1 MHDRPVPT
9 LGGLA
14 IAAAVLGV
22 VWIAR
27 WLPGY
32 AQTLEPRPLWGLTY
46 AALVI
51 LGLGVVDDLKRLS
64 PWIKLSGQVLAAL
77 VLASFGFGIP
87 FVTNPFGGQ
96 FATGFMDGPLTVL
109 WVLGVMNAINL
120 IDGLDGLASGVVL
133 IASLTLWYV
142 GRAHGD
148 FYVMF
153 FASPAIGATLGF
165 LRFNF
170 PPARVFMGDTG
181 SQFLG
186 LLLAAMS
193 LLENRKGTAT
203 ITLLFPLVAMGLP
216 IADGLLAVTRRATH
230 GHPVFRGDSEHIHHR
245 LLRLGLSPRRTL
257 LILWCLSAALGITAA
272 LVAALPHAYGWL
284 FLLLLGF
291 GLVFAFEV
299 IDFIDRTRGAR
310 PPA

>member
-1 MHDRPVPT
+1 MTFRIPYSLELAVGALAITMVATPLTMGLARRLGAFDQPGPRRIHDRPVPT

-87 FVTNPFGGQ
+87 LVTNPFGGQ

-109 WVLGVMNAINL
+109 WVLG
-120 IDGLDGLASGVVL
+120 ASV
-133 IASLTLWYV
+133 
-142 GRAHGD
+142 
-148 FYVMF
+148 
-153 FASPAIGATLGF
+153 P
-165 LRFNF
+165 
-170 PPARVFMGDTG
+170 
-181 SQFLG
+181 SQ
-186 LLLAAMS
+186 
-193 LLENRKGTAT
+193 E
-203 ITLLFPLVAMGLP
+203 
-216 IADGLLAVTRRATH
+216 
-230 GHPVFRGDSEHIHHR
+230 
-245 LLRLGLSPRRTL
+245 
-257 LILWCLSAALGITAA
+257 
-272 LVAALPHAYGWL
+272 
-284 FLLLLGF
+284 
-291 GLVFAFEV
+291 
-299 IDFIDRTRGAR
+299 
-310 PPA
+310 